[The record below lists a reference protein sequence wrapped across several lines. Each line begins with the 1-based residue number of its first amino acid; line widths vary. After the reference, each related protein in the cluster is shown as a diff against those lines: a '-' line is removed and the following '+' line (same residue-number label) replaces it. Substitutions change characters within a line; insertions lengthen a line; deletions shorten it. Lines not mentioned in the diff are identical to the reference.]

1 MRRIM
6 NEPTRQNAYPAPR
19 ASMAMAMRMPMCM
32 CMRTGRGRSV
42 RGARI
47 V

>member
-6 NEPTRQNAYPAPR
+6 NEPTRQIEYPTPR
-19 ASMAMAMRMPMCM
+19 ASMAMAMPMPMCM
-32 CMRTGRGRSV
+32 CMDIGRSV